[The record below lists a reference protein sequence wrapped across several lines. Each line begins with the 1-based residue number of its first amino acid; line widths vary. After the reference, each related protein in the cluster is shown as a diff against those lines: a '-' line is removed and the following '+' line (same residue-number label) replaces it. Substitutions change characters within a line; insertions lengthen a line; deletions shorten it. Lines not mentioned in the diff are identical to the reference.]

1 MSISH
6 PVHRPSCAQERA
18 HQTQVEQQARSIE
31 NHIVE
36 QHTHIHLLEQENR
49 QLREQLGQERDEHE
63 LGQLLAVANQRI
75 AQLEA
80 ERDQVRAE
88 LDRERRLRTE
98 QYNRYFALFDWM
110 RKLFANK
117 SIPEA
122 CKLVLWQ
129 FYTVFFFMRAQA
141 TGEEM
146 RISVEGTA
154 AALGISTSTVRKATD
169 KAEAWDVL
177 TRRYEPIT
185 TSDGEKITLVHIELN
200 DITAHPEHIQ
210 MEKLH
215 GGKRIK
221 KCPKCGS
228 EDVDRYTV
236 QYCRCCDEN
245 SWYGQPG
252 LRNDADVVKAQRA
265 QNTPLYK
272 SGQKQDAFE
281 DGEHEPDP
289 IALSNR
295 LDQAL
300 DATQHQAAQ
309 ARDRAREHEARAPYD
324 LPTDE
329 LLTST
334 TVPTQAPTV
343 EKQDAFE
350 QEATEFATE
359 HLPYSQSSKL
369 PVMEMSLTRCR
380 AHIALNKDGEFAHA
394 LEKIVSYQECGST
407 RWIWSSDEQRRVCA
421 NPDCG
426 TPLPEKEEDTHP

>member
-1 MSISH
+1 MSITH
-6 PVHRPSCAQERA
+6 PLATIPYTELVR
-18 HQTQVEQQARSIE
+18 EQQTHSIQS
-31 NHIVE
+31 HIVE

-63 LGQLLAVANQRI
+63 LGRLLAAANQRI

-80 ERDQVRAE
+80 ERDQARLE
-88 LDRERRLRTE
+88 LDHERRLRTE

-141 TGEEM
+141 TSEEM

-177 TRRYEPIT
+177 KRRYEPIT
-185 TSDGEKITLVHIELN
+185 TGNGEKITRVHIELN

-215 GGKRIK
+215 GGKRVK

-265 QNTPLYK
+265 QHTPLYK
-272 SGQKQDAFE
+272 SGQKQDAFT
-281 DGEHEPDP
+281 DSEHEPDP
-289 IALSNR
+289 LALSER
-295 LDQAL
+295 IDKAL
-300 DATQHQAAQ
+300 DATQHQAAR
-309 ARDRAREHEARAPYD
+309 ARDRATPTQEAPAPCD
-324 LPTDE
+324 SPNDE
-329 LLTST
+329 LPAST
-334 TVPTQAPTV
+334 VTTQVAAPQ
-343 EKQDAFE
+343 KQDAFE
-350 QEATEFATE
+350 QETAQLATE
-359 HLPYSQSSKL
+359 HLPHSYNGKL
-369 PVMEMSLTRCR
+369 LVMEMPVTRCCAR
-380 AHIALNKDGEFAHA
+380 MALNKHGEPAHA
-394 LEKIVSYQECGST
+394 LEKIVSRQECGST
-407 RWIWSSDEQRRVCA
+407 QWFWSDGEQRRVCA
-421 NPDCG
+421 KCW
-426 TPLPEKEEDTHP
+426 TPRPR